1 MNRPAPS
8 LLKPRKAPQQARSTA
23 TLEAIHT
30 ATIQVLLAEGVGRL
44 TTARVAE
51 RAGVSIGTMYQYY
64 PHKQALLF
72 AMIEQQL
79 ETVVSFMLAAAG
91 QLRGQDAGTVAEGLA
106 LAWLEAKTPESVA
119 FRTLYGLAAEFDCEA
134 GMGRALEQM
143 TEVFS
148 GLLAAAPDSNFSDC
162 DEVAFM
168 LALLIGGSVRLV
180 LDAAASPDNLARLR
194 KELPRACRAYIAT
207 ANRRLGD

>member
-72 AMIEQQL
+72 ALIERQL
-79 ETVVSFMLAAAG
+79 ETVVAFMLAAAERLHG
-91 QLRGQDAGTVAEGLA
+91 ADAGTVAEGMA
-106 LAWLEAKTPESVA
+106 LAFLDAKTPESEA
-119 FRTLYGLAAEFDCEA
+119 FRTLYGLVAEFDLA
-134 GMGRALEQM
+134 PGMGRALAQM

-148 GLLAAAPDSNFSDC
+148 DLLAAAPGAHFANRDA
-162 DEVAFM
+162 VAFT
-168 LALLIGGSVRLV
+168 LAALIGGSVRMV
-180 LDAAASPDNLARLR
+180 LDTAPTPENLARLR
-194 KELPRACRAYIAT
+194 QELPRACRAYIA
-207 ANRRLGD
+207 AAQ